1 MEKVCLKLTVNT
13 VLKYLTENYI
23 GFPTKTWKKKTML
36 SSLDSGNSRH

>member
-13 VLKYLTENYI
+13 VLKV
-23 GFPTKTWKKKTML
+23 KTTLAFQLKPEKETML